1 SSTVAEAI
9 KQIHFSPEPSRILV
23 CAPSNVAVDVLAEKV
38 LNHVDPS
45 ALLRIVSRRHEE
57 KYRKIKGVFQEI
69 IQIGATERFVL
80 PWIIGRYKSS
90 FMIFCTS
97 VMGHVIS
104 KFSGKVFTHVIYD
117 EAGFSNEPECLL
129 AIQPHLESAF
139 IVLSGDHNQLGP
151 VVVSRNTPGLTISL
165 MERLMTCDP
174 LYNRGKTGK
183 FRPEFVTKL
192 IHNYRSDFR
201 LLKLP
206 SDLFYE
212 GELIARAL
220 PCLAITRAREK
231 MGFRFPFVFIDV
243 QGTVNRPWKCTSFF
257 NPMELDVVQRILNKL
272 ILFPQLHQ
280 MSFGVISPYRA
291 QYMQC
296 ENAMDFCPRLEF
308 GSPELF
314 QGKEKDVI
322 LVTTARSSKGAKSI
336 GFLDNFRRF
345 NVAIT
350 RARYLCIVI
359 GDASLLQKD
368 PTWLALIQ
376 YTKKWRIHLLEGHSN
391 QRYEYPN

>member
-1 SSTVAEAI
+1 IEHILGSSSYPFPYILFGPPGTGKSSTVAEAI

-45 ALLRIVSRRHEE
+45 AILRIVSRRHEE

-69 IQIGATERFVL
+69 IQIG
-80 PWIIGRYKSS
+80 
-90 FMIFCTS
+90 
-97 VMGHVIS
+97 
-104 KFSGKVFTHVIYD
+104 FSGRVFTHVIYD

-129 AIQPHLESAF
+129 AIKPHLERAF
-139 IVLSGDHNQLGP
+139 IVLSGDHNQLGAR
-151 VVVSRNTPGLTISL
+151 RN
-165 MERLMTCDP
+165 RLMTCDP
-174 LYNRGKTGK
+174 LYNREKTGK

-257 NPMELDVVQRILNKL
+257 NPMELDSVQRILNKL

-368 PTWLALIQ
+368 PTWLALIH
-376 YTKKWRIHLLEGHSN
+376 YTKENGGFISSKDTQTIDVNALTEQLKKIQVCDN
-391 QRYEYPN
+391 